1 MLLKICLKI
10 NIFYPSDFKRNG
22 SKTMGTD
29 TMAALPKDQWPY
41 SGEVGEADEWGARGY
56 QLL

>member
-1 MLLKICLKI
+1 
-10 NIFYPSDFKRNG
+10 
-22 SKTMGTD
+22 MGTD
-29 TMAALPKDQWPY
+29 TMAALPKWPY

>member
-1 MLLKICLKI
+1 
-10 NIFYPSDFKRNG
+10 
-22 SKTMGTD
+22 MGTD
-29 TMAALPKDQWPY
+29 TMAALPKDQWPC

>member
-1 MLLKICLKI
+1 
-10 NIFYPSDFKRNG
+10 
-22 SKTMGTD
+22 MGTD